1 MNSAACLRLG
11 TILLAALPLA
21 AQIDT
26 EPIWNGSEFISSFGN
41 PNTATYG
48 QTVTVPLGSPGTL
61 TRFSFQIAGCTAAVT
76 ARAHIYAFNG
86 STATGSS
93 LFSSAP
99 FVIPSSNTTTFNRI
113 TVNTGNLTL
122 PGGLYVFF
130 FSISQDPGAGGA
142 CRYGSVTN
150 TAYSGGQF
158 VFLNNGTDTAQWTSS
173 SWSTIASDLAM
184 QSDLNIG
191 AVTRVNVFSVPTLSE
206 WAMIFL
212 GCAFA
217 FLAWRRLSSSQGT
230 PSNPA

>member
-26 EPIWNGSEFISSFGN
+26 EPSWNGTQFISSFGN

-61 TRFSFQIAGCTAAVT
+61 TRFSFQIGNCSAAVT

-99 FVIPSSNTTTFNRI
+99 FVIPSGSAFNRI

-130 FSISQDPGAGGA
+130 FSISQDPGAGGS

-158 VFLNNGTDTAQWTSS
+158 VFQNNGTDTSQWTSTT
-173 SWSTIASDLAM
+173 WSTIASDLAM

-191 AVTRVNVFSVPTLSE
+191 AVSRVNVFSVPTLSE